1 MGLVQYTGCVG
12 KADFFQI
19 KIHRR
24 VGFVKSSVESL
35 ESLIK
40 IPAHTGVLASL
51 PGV

>member
-1 MGLVQYTGCVG
+1 MGLAQYTGCVG

-24 VGFVKSSVESL
+24 VGFVKGSAESRERL
-35 ESLIK
+35 VK
-40 IPAHTGVLASL
+40 IPAHTGVLAAL